1 MIIGILALQGAFLEH
16 KVILEKLGVN
26 TILLKKEED
35 IERCDGIIIPGG
47 ESTAMSII
55 ENNIFSKLRECINK
69 GYPVWGT
76 CAGLVLLA
84 DEING
89 KIDNQKNIGGLGI
102 KIERNYFGSQ
112 MNSFIEEIEYP
123 EDFKMEGKFRAVF
136 IRAPVILD
144 VNTNTKILLKYKD
157 IIVGV
162 RKENLLGTSFHP
174 ELTNDYSWHKYFI
187 DIVKR
192 NIMKLKKE

>member
-55 ENNIFSKLRECINK
+55 ENNIFSKIREYINK

-112 MNSFIEEIEYP
+112 MNSFIEEIDYP

-144 VNTNTKILLKYKD
+144 VNTNTEILLKYKD

-192 NIMKLKKE
+192 NIIKFKKE

>member
-55 ENNIFSKLRECINK
+55 ENNIFSKMREYITK

-112 MNSFIEEIEYP
+112 MNSFIEEIDYP
-123 EDFKMEGKFRAVF
+123 EDFMMEGKFRAVF

-192 NIMKLKKE
+192 NIIK

>member
-35 IERCDGIIIPGG
+35 IESCDGIIIPGG

-55 ENNIFSKLRECINK
+55 ENNIFSKMGEYITK

-89 KIDNQKNIGGLGI
+89 KIENQKNIGGLGI

-112 MNSFIEEIEYP
+112 MNSFIVEMEYP
-123 EDFKMEGKFRAVF
+123 KDLEMEGKFKAVF

-157 IIVGV
+157 NIVAV

-174 ELTNDYSWHKYFI
+174 ELTNDYSWHNYFV